1 MNKSDDK
8 WSKDEYI
15 FRRQRGLDVGFKRKK
30 KSKEIK
36 GFRPEKLE
44 RWSYYL
50 IKQELHQEMV
60 VWEMKDIGSSI
71 LDELSLSA
79 CYASQ
84 CKYQLGS
91 WICEYAE

>member
-1 MNKSDDK
+1 M
-8 WSKDEYI
+8 E
-15 FRRQRGLDVGFKRKK
+15 
-30 KSKEIK
+30 

-50 IKQELHQEMV
+50 IKQELHHEMV
-60 VWEMKDIGSSI
+60 VWEMRDIGSSI

-84 CKYQLGS
+84 YKYQLGS
-91 WICEYAE
+91 RICEYAK